1 MEEHDAAQ
9 GQVLALDIGGTT
21 IKAATVAADGTA
33 THHARCPS
41 RREDGP
47 EAVVATVL
55 KFATQQLERRRAA
68 SAIPQAVGVCCPGI
82 VDEVAGVGVESL
94 SLGWRQLPLR
104 QLLCERLQ
112 MPVALVHDVRAG
124 GVAEARLGA
133 GRGVSNFL
141 FMPVGTGVGAALM
154 FDGRPFPGVHWSS
167 GELIHLVV
175 RPEAGDLCRCGRR
188 GCLATVGSAAAVS
201 SQYGR
206 ATGEFGVPA
215 EEVLRRAISGESAAA
230 EVWDEA
236 IEALAEGVAICAA
249 VVDPALVVVGGG
261 LALAG
266 DLLLTPLA
274 EAVAR
279 RCSFGR
285 PELAVAQLGD
295 QAACVGAGL
304 LAWDD
309 HSATGHFM
317 RSG

>member
-1 MEEHDAAQ
+1 M
-9 GQVLALDIGGTT
+9 DIGGTT

-33 THHARCPS
+33 DHQARCPS

-47 EAVVATVL
+47 DTVVDTVL
-55 KFATQQLERRRAA
+55 DFAAEQLERRRATGA
-68 SAIPQAVGVCCPGI
+68 VPWAVGVCCPGI
-82 VDEVAGVGVESL
+82 VDERAGVGVESS

-104 QLLCERLQ
+104 QLLSERLG
-112 MPVALVHDVRAG
+112 MPVSLVHDVRAG

-154 FDGRPFPGVHWSS
+154 FGGRPFPGAHWSS

-175 RPEAGDLCRCGRR
+175 QPQGGDLCRCGRR
-188 GCLATVGSAAAVS
+188 GCLATVGSAAAIS
-201 SQYGR
+201 SHYGR
-206 ATGEFGVPA
+206 ATGERGVPA
-215 EEVLRRAISGESAAA
+215 EEVLRRATGGEPSAAR
-230 EVWDEA
+230 VWDEA
-236 IEALAEGVAICAA
+236 VEALAEGVAICAA

-279 RCSFGR
+279 RCSYGR
-285 PELAVAQLGD
+285 PELATAQLGD
-295 QAACVGAGL
+295 YAACIGAGL
-304 LAWDD
+304 VAWDRQ
-309 HSATGHFM
+309 TGDGHVM
-317 RSG
+317 RPPVQAGESCSTRDG